1 MCRPAV
7 QHGGQRMTSLG
18 RATPWIYP
26 VLLAALVLAVFS
38 PTLRYDFAPLDDD
51 VNRLFNPH
59 LGPPTLA
66 RLEWALTD
74 PSYTRRYQPLG
85 WITDSVVSTVSGIS
99 PWGYHGLNVVL
110 HALNAVLLFRL
121 LCQLL
126 TRLAPATPRSA
137 PGDWLLFAPLLS
149 AAWWA
154 LNPLRVEIVAWC
166 SGLPV
171 NLAMTFVLLAL
182 GWHLRDDS
190 PGRRWLAGGAFA
202 LGLLSYPVGMGATA
216 FFPLLDW
223 ATGVRGRRLIARTLP
238 YVLVSLVIGYVNL
251 AARAHA
257 GAEQAPLPTLAEL
270 PASFRLLRGFAFVAH
285 YWWKPWLPFDL
296 APVYRELFHLPWLSA
311 PVIGGTGLLVAAVA
325 AAWRWRG
332 VGLLLLAHFAVLLP
346 ITGYTELI
354 HFPHDRYALWSDLAF
369 ATGLAF
375 LLWRWQSRAAGV
387 ALGAIIAGC
396 TVLTIRQLPVWQST
410 ATVMASVRSHLAPG
424 EAPAIRDIRPALWL
438 FRAGDYT
445 GAENL
450 LDHELSTRPHDPD
463 LRAARLDLRDLRA
476 GHEKVVASFGLH
488 IEDVPPAALLHQNLA
503 LGFLHQGEPEPAAW
517 HLAEIARIAPA
528 YYAYL
533 AEKAAVRR

>member
-1 MCRPAV
+1 M
-7 QHGGQRMTSLG
+7 
-18 RATPWIYP
+18 
-26 VLLAALVLAVFS
+26 LAALVLAVFS

-85 WITDSVVSTVSGIS
+85 WMADSVVSSLCGIS
-99 PWGYHGLNVVL
+99 PWGYHGLNVLL

-121 LCQLL
+121 LRQLL
-126 TRLAPATPRSA
+126 TRLAPASPA
-137 PGDWLLFAPLLS
+137 PTSGAWLLFAPLLA

-154 LNPLRVEIVAWC
+154 LHPLRVEIVAWC

-171 NLAMTFVLLAL
+171 NLAMAFVLLAL
-182 GWHLRDDS
+182 TWHARTDS
-190 PGRRWLAGGAFA
+190 PGHRLLAGSAFA
-202 LGLLSYPVGMGATA
+202 ASLLSYPVGLGAAA

-223 ATGVRGRRLIARTLP
+223 SAGVRGRRLIWRTVP
-238 YVLVSLVIGYVNL
+238 YLLITLAIGYINL

-257 GAEQAPLPTLAEL
+257 GTEHAPVPTLAEL
-270 PASFRLLRGFAFVAH
+270 PASFRALRALCFFAH

-311 PVIGGTGLLVAAVA
+311 PVMGAAVLFLGAGVAAV
-325 AAWRWRG
+325 RWRG
-332 VGLLLLAHFAVLLP
+332 TALLILAQLAVLFPL
-346 ITGYTELI
+346 TGVTELI

-375 LLWRWQSRAAGV
+375 LLWRWRSRTAGV
-387 ALGAIIAGC
+387 AMAALLAVL
-396 TVLTIRQLPVWQST
+396 TFLTIRQLPVWQST

-424 EAPAIRDIRPALWL
+424 DTPAIRDIRPALWL
-438 FRAGDYT
+438 FRAGDYA
-445 GAENL
+445 GAEAL

-476 GHEKVVASFGLH
+476 NHEWVVAAFGLH
-488 IEDVPPAALLHQNLA
+488 IEDVPPAALIHQQLA
-503 LGFLHQGEPEPAAW
+503 LGFMRQGEPEPAAW
-517 HLAEIARIAPA
+517 HLAEIARIAPV

-533 AEKAAVRR
+533 AQKAATRR

>member
-1 MCRPAV
+1 
-7 QHGGQRMTSLG
+7 MTLNG
-18 RATPWIYP
+18 RVSPWYFSI
-26 VLLAALVLAVFS
+26 LLAALVLAVFS
-38 PTLRYDFAPLDDD
+38 PTLRYDFSPLDDD

-66 RLEWALTD
+66 RLKWALTD

-85 WITDSVVSTVSGIS
+85 WIADSVVSTVSGIS
-99 PWGYHGLNVVL
+99 PWGYHALNVVL

-121 LCQLL
+121 LRQWL
-126 TRLAPATPRSA
+126 TRLAPATPGSE
-137 PGDWLLFAPLLS
+137 PGYWLVFAPLLA

-171 NLAMTFVLLAL
+171 NLAMTAVLLAL
-182 GWHLRDDS
+182 GWHTRSDS
-190 PGRRWLAGGAFA
+190 PGHRLLAGSAFA

-223 ATGVRGRRLIARTLP
+223 AAGIRGRRLIVRTLP
-238 YVLVSLVIGYVNL
+238 YVLVSLVIGYINL

-257 GAEQAPLPTLAEL
+257 GAEHAPLPSFAEL
-270 PASFRLLRGFAFVAH
+270 PAGFRVLRGFCFLAH
-285 YWWKPWLPFDL
+285 YWWRPWLPFDL
-296 APVYRELFHLPWLSA
+296 APVYRELFQLPLLSG
-311 PVIGGTGLLVAAVA
+311 PVLGGALLAVGAAA

-332 VGLLLLAHFAVLLP
+332 IALLLLAHGAVLLP
-346 ITGYTELI
+346 ITGFTELI

-375 LLWRWQSRAAGV
+375 LLWRWRSRAAGLILTTLV
-387 ALGAIIAGC
+387 AIG
-396 TVLTIRQLPVWQST
+396 TVLTLRQLPVWQST
-410 ATVMASVRSHLAPG
+410 ASVMASVRSHLAPG
-424 EAPAIRDIRPALWL
+424 DTPAIRDIRPALWL
-438 FRAGDYT
+438 FRAGDYA

-450 LDHELSTRPHDPD
+450 LDGELATRPHDLA

-476 GHEKVVASFGLH
+476 GHEKLVANFGLR
-488 IEDVPPAALLHQNLA
+488 IEDVPPAALLHQQLA
-503 LGFLHQGEPEPAAW
+503 LGFLHDGEPEPAAW
-517 HLAEIARIAPA
+517 HLAEIARIAPV

-533 AEKAAVRR
+533 AQKAALRR